1 MTTKEKKSLKKWSK
15 FNQDHLSNRKE
26 IFFEL
31 NYIHTWMKSDLL
43 KYWLEDREE
52 NDSVGQRFVRGLSV
66 ICEAAMASIR
76 QRAIEEYGVGSI
88 VIDGGGRLSISVPEG
103 DEKEA
108 VKMLKEAYG
117 RTFVADDSKG
127 ASFLNRAVNSAFYGH
142 VNGKMI
148 EWCRRE
154 GKGKLGKLR
163 KETHGDS
170 FVMANLPPFRCYTRD
185 TDSPSPDPELLKLN
199 QEPCKICDQSL
210 KNWSGLT
217 GSLQHAPSFC
227 FMHRLAFFVGT
238 NQRQRDSIL
247 RWSENNATGFPT
259 VDVGVGLSENR
270 SKLRKV
276 QHICMIDANSLG
288 YIFHHNRNQF
298 FDKENSGFSNDVRRR
313 RSFRFNAQWY
323 ISLVNALDR
332 TKSSGTDRIAAWVCA
347 GDDLVLAQ
355 YGDSGDDDEAT
366 MYRFLKDFDNELKDN
381 FSEIPLSVTFA
392 GGTAQRIEGTGISEL
407 YKDAIRRQ
415 EVAKL
420 EWKNRMENL
429 EYKVDYLQK
438 PSKSGEFEPKAFNIL
453 DERYWCTDDNNIF
466 QTMSSD
472 DSNPRSLVRMGSCDD
487 IEIRCHDCKK
497 SYPIEGPAKHSKECT
512 EKDRLRPL
520 RVRTSETEWEDHPSY
535 DKYLETKN
543 S

>member
-1 MTTKEKKSLKKWSK
+1 MPSRLITLI
-15 FNQDHLSNRKE
+15 SNKRLTIW
-26 IFFEL
+26 IF
-31 NYIHTWMKSDLL
+31 
-43 KYWLEDREE
+43 
-52 NDSVGQRFVRGLSV
+52 
-66 ICEAAMASIR
+66 
-76 QRAIEEYGVGSI
+76 I
-88 VIDGGGRLSISVPEG
+88 VIALFFHLDKIILGSFAPVIIH
-103 DEKEA
+103 D
-108 VKMLKEAYG
+108 
-117 RTFVADDSKG
+117 TFDSDF
-127 ASFLNRAVNSAFYGH
+127 SNFEP
-142 VNGKMI
+142 I
-148 EWCRRE
+148 
-154 GKGKLGKLR
+154 GKLFV
-163 KETHGDS
+163 EHG
-170 FVMANLPPFRCYTRD
+170 FIAWNPIPAGGMPAYAHHFAPYYILNLL
-185 TDSPSPDPELLKLN
+185 SAVLPSWVIYSVLVITL
-199 QEPCKICDQSL
+199 
-210 KNWSGLT
+210 
-217 GSLQHAPSFC
+217 
-227 FMHRLAFFVGT
+227 
-238 NQRQRDSIL
+238 
-247 RWSENNATGFPT
+247 
-259 VDVGVGLSENR
+259 
-270 SKLRKV
+270 
-276 QHICMIDANSLG
+276 MIFAG
-288 YIFHHNRNQF
+288 Y
-298 FDKENSGFSNDVRRR
+298 G
-313 RSFRFNAQWY
+313 
-323 ISLVNALDR
+323 
-332 TKSSGTDRIAAWVCA
+332 
-347 GDDLVLAQ
+347 
-355 YGDSGDDDEAT
+355 